1 MLYSAWET
9 QHNILI
15 GPNAGSNVFI
25 LSSLDLINRTGVTIT
40 GGRYKA
46 DLINDASNY
55 DNF

>member
-15 GPNAGSNVFI
+15 GPNEGSNVFI
-25 LSSLDLINRTGVTIT
+25 LSSLDLINRTGVIIT